1 MPARG
6 TAPRSGRQ
14 GRVGVIDIG
23 SNSVRLVVYDAL
35 SRAPVPLLN
44 EKVLCGL
51 GRALG
56 ETGKLNPEGVESA
69 LAHLARFVALARTI
83 GVRRL
88 DALAT
93 AAVRDAE
100 DGPAFAAEIRRRTG
114 VNVQILSGEAEGR
127 LSALGLIAGIPD
139 ASGVMGDLG
148 GGSVELVPVR
158 RGRTHKGATLPIG
171 PLRLAELAEDERK
184 LGASIEREVERVDW
198 LRHRRSD
205 TFYAVGGAW
214 RALARIHMEQSHYPI
229 HVIQGYTLPRRDA
242 EDFLGLVARLSRRSL
257 EQISTVSR
265 KRLEVVPIAAEIL
278 RRIVAVME
286 PKRIVFSALGLR
298 EGHIYELLAERER
311 RQDPLLVAC
320 AALAHGHP
328 RFRAGNGEI
337 DTWLAATYPRPDAH
351 RRLRYAASLLGDV
364 SWAEHPDY
372 RAEQAFRTVLYMPAA
387 GLSHRERAFLAVAL
401 HARYGGPES
410 AIRDTVSRLID
421 DDALADARR
430 TGLAL
435 RLAYTI
441 SGGVPGLLRRAS
453 LALER
458 GELVLRVPGRGPLQG
473 GEAVER
479 RLGALARA
487 FGVEARIR
495 SATGAGKKRPSAR
508 GFKAA

>member
-6 TAPRSGRQ
+6 TPPRSGRG
-14 GRVGVIDIG
+14 GRIGVIDIG

-51 GRALG
+51 GRRLG
-56 ETGKLNPEGVESA
+56 ETGKLNAEGIASA
-69 LAHLARFVALARTI
+69 LTHLERFVALARAI

-100 DGPAFAAEIRRRTG
+100 DGRAFAAEVRRRTG
-114 VNVQILSGEAEGR
+114 LAVRILSGEEEGR
-127 LSALGLIAGIPD
+127 LSALGVIAGIPD
-139 ASGVMGDLG
+139 ASGVVGDLG
-148 GGSVELVPVR
+148 GGSVELVPIR
-158 RGRTHKGATLPIG
+158 KGRTHKGATLPIG
-171 PLRLAELAEDERK
+171 PFRLAELADDDRK
-184 LGASIEREVERVDW
+184 LGAAVERQVERVDW

-229 HVIQGYTLPRRDA
+229 HVIQSYSLARRDA

-257 EQISTVSR
+257 EQITTVSR
-265 KRLEVVPIAAEIL
+265 KRLEVVPVAAEIL

-298 EGHIYELLAERER
+298 EGHIYELLPERER

-320 AALAHGHP
+320 ASAARGHL
-328 RFRAGNGEI
+328 RFAAGNGEI
-337 DTWLAATYPRPDAH
+337 DAWLSAVYPRPDPH

-372 RAEQAFRTVLYMPAA
+372 RAEQAFRTALYMPAA

-410 AIRDTVSRLID
+410 AIRDMVSRLMD
-421 DDALADARR
+421 DEVLAEARR

-435 RLAYTI
+435 RLAYTVN
-441 SGGVPGLLRRAS
+441 GGVPELLRRAS
-453 LALER
+453 LRLEH
-458 GELVLRVPGRGPLQG
+458 GDLVLRVPGRGPLQG

-479 RLGALARA
+479 RLTALARA
-487 FGVEARIR
+487 LGAEARIR
-495 SATGAGKKRPSAR
+495 IAPARAR
-508 GFKAA
+508 GKSR

>member
-1 MPARG
+1 MPARRR
-6 TAPRSGRQ
+6 APRSGKS

-51 GRALG
+51 GRGLG
-56 ETGKLNPEGVESA
+56 ETGKLNPEGVQSA
-69 LAHLARFVALARTI
+69 LAHLERFVALARTI

-100 DGPAFAAEIRRRTG
+100 DGRAFAAEVRRRTG
-114 VNVQILSGEAEGR
+114 VPVRILTGEAEGR
-127 LSALGLIAGIPD
+127 FSALGVIAGIPG

-148 GGSVELVPVR
+148 GGSVELVPIR
-158 RGRTHKGATLPIG
+158 RGRTHKGATLPLG
-171 PLRLAELAEDERK
+171 PLRLAEFAGDERR
-184 LGASIEREVERVDW
+184 LGSAIERQVERVAW

-229 HVIQGYTLPRRDA
+229 HVIQSYMLPRRDA

-257 EQISTVSR
+257 EQITTVSR
-265 KRLEVVPIAAEIL
+265 KRLEVVPVAAEIL
-278 RRIVAVME
+278 RRIIATME

-298 EGHIYELLAERER
+298 EGHIYELLPERER
-311 RQDPLLVAC
+311 QMDPLLVWC
-320 AALAHGHP
+320 AALARSHP
-328 RFRAGNGEI
+328 RFTAGNGEI
-337 DTWLAATYPRPDAH
+337 DAWLSAAYPRPDPH

-372 RAEQAFRTVLYMPAA
+372 RAEQAFRSVLYMPAA

-410 AIRDTVSRLID
+410 AIRGTVSRLMD
-421 DDALADARR
+421 DDTLADARR

-435 RLAYTI
+435 RLAYTV

-453 LALER
+453 LTLGR
-458 GELVLRVPGRGPLQG
+458 GELVLQVPGRGPLQG

-487 FGVEARIR
+487 LGIDARVR
-495 SATGAGKKRPSAR
+495 TATVARPLA
-508 GFKAA
+508 KA

>member
-6 TAPRSGRQ
+6 APPRSGKSS
-14 GRVGVIDIG
+14 RVGVIDIG

-35 SRAPVPLLN
+35 SRAPMPLLN

-51 GRALG
+51 GRGLG
-56 ETGKLNPEGVESA
+56 ETGKLNSDGVHSA
-69 LAHLARFVALARTI
+69 LAHLERFVALARTI

-100 DGPAFAAEIRRRTG
+100 DGPEFAAEVRRRTG
-114 VNVQILSGEAEGR
+114 VPVSILSGEAEGR
-127 LSALGLIAGIPD
+127 LSALGVIAGIPD

-158 RGRTHKGATLPIG
+158 RGRTLKGATLPLG
-171 PLRLAELAEDERK
+171 PFRLAELAGDERK
-184 LGASIEREVERVDW
+184 LGAAIERQVERLDW

-229 HVIQGYTLPRRDA
+229 HVIQSYTLPRRDA

-265 KRLEVVPIAAEIL
+265 KRLEVVPVAAEIL
-278 RRIVAVME
+278 RRIVATME

-298 EGHIYELLAERER
+298 EGHIYELLPERER
-311 RQDPLLVAC
+311 KLDPLLVAC
-320 AALAHGHP
+320 AALARGHP
-328 RFRAGNGEI
+328 RFSAGNGEI
-337 DTWLAATYPRPDAH
+337 DAWLSAAYPRPDPH

-372 RAEQAFRTVLYMPAA
+372 RAEQAFRSVLYMPAA

-410 AIRDTVSRLID
+410 AIRDTVSRLMD
-421 DDALADARR
+421 EDMLADARR

-435 RLAYTI
+435 RLAYTV

-453 LALER
+453 LDLAR

-479 RLGALARA
+479 RLGALGRALGVAARVREGA
-487 FGVEARIR
+487 VRSGTKAR
-495 SATGAGKKRPSAR
+495 
-508 GFKAA
+508 

>member
-51 GRALG
+51 GRGLG
-56 ETGKLNPEGVESA
+56 ETGRLNQEGVESA

>member
-1 MPARG
+1 MPSRG
-6 TAPRSGRQ
+6 TLRSGKR

-23 SNSVRLVVYDAL
+23 SNSVRLVIYDAL
-35 SRAPVPLLN
+35 SRAPLPLFN

-51 GRALG
+51 GRGLG
-56 ETGKLNPEGVESA
+56 ETGKLNAEGVESA
-69 LAHLARFVALARTI
+69 LAHLDRFVALARTI

-93 AAVRDAE
+93 AAVRDAA
-100 DGPAFAAEIRRRTG
+100 DGPAFAAEVRRRTG
-114 VNVQILSGEAEGR
+114 VTVRILSGEAEGR
-127 LSALGLIAGIPD
+127 LSALGVIAGIPD

-148 GGSVELVPVR
+148 GGSVELVPIR
-158 RGRTHKGATLPIG
+158 SGRTHRGATLPIG
-171 PLRLAELAEDERK
+171 PFRLAGLADDERK
-184 LGASIEREVERVDW
+184 LGAAIERQVERVDW
-198 LRHRRSD
+198 LQNRKGD
-205 TFYAVGGAW
+205 TLYAVGGAW

-229 HVIQGYTLPRRDA
+229 HVIQAYTLARRDA

-257 EQISTVSR
+257 EQISAVSR
-265 KRLEVVPIAAEIL
+265 KRLEVVPVAAEIL

-298 EGHIYELLAERER
+298 EGHVYELLPERER

-320 AALAHGHP
+320 AAIARANP
-328 RFRAGNGEI
+328 RFGADDGEI
-337 DTWLAATYPRPDAH
+337 DGWLSATYPRPDQH
-351 RRLRYAASLLGDV
+351 RRLRYAASLLGDIA
-364 SWAEHPDY
+364 WAEHPDY

-387 GLSHRERAFLAVAL
+387 GLNHRERAFLAVAL

-410 AIRDTVSRLID
+410 AIRDTVSRLMD
-421 DDALADARR
+421 DEAVADARR

-441 SGGVPGLLRRAS
+441 SGGVPGLLRRAA
-453 LALER
+453 LGLER
-458 GELVLRVPGRGPLQG
+458 GTLVLRVPGRGPLQD

-487 FGVEARIR
+487 LGVDARMR
-495 SATGAGKKRPSAR
+495 VTGPAKRRQSAR
-508 GFKAA
+508 GFTSA

>member
-6 TAPRSGRQ
+6 APPRSGKR

-51 GRALG
+51 GRRLG

-69 LAHLARFVALARTI
+69 LSHLQRFVALARAI

-100 DGPAFAAEIRRRTG
+100 DGPAFAAEVRRRTG
-114 VNVQILSGEAEGR
+114 VAVKILSGEAEGR
-127 LSALGLIAGIPD
+127 LSALGVIAGIPD

-148 GGSVELVPVR
+148 GGSVELVPIR
-158 RGRTHKGATLPIG
+158 RGRAHRGATLPIG
-171 PLRLAELAEDERK
+171 PFRLAELAGDERK
-184 LGASIEREVERVDW
+184 LAEEIERQVERLDW

-229 HVIQGYTLPRRDA
+229 HVIQSYTLPRRDA

-257 EQISTVSR
+257 EQISAVSR
-265 KRLEVVPIAAEIL
+265 KRLEVVPVAAEIL
-278 RRIVAVME
+278 RRIIAVME
-286 PKRIVFSALGLR
+286 SKRIVFSALGLR
-298 EGHIYELLAERER
+298 EGHIYELLPERER

-320 AALAHGHP
+320 ATAARSNP
-328 RFRAGNGEI
+328 RFGAGNGEI
-337 DTWLAATYPRPDAH
+337 DAWLAPTYPRPDPH

-372 RAEQAFRTVLYMPAA
+372 RAEQAFRTALYMPAA
-387 GLSHRERAFLAVAL
+387 GLNHRERAFLAVAL
-401 HARYGGPES
+401 HARYGGSEN
-410 AIRDTVSRLID
+410 AVRDMVSRLMD
-421 DDALADARR
+421 DEMLADARR

-441 SGGVPGLLRRAS
+441 SGGVPRLLRRAS
-453 LALER
+453 LVLER
-458 GELVLRVPGRGPLQG
+458 GDLVLRVPGRGPLQD

-487 FGVEARIR
+487 LGVDARIR
-495 SATGAGKKRPSAR
+495 ALHTRTGAKRR
-508 GFKAA
+508 

>member
-1 MPARG
+1 MPTSGR
-6 TAPRSGRQ
+6 PRRSGKG

-51 GRALG
+51 GRRLG
-56 ETGKLNPEGVESA
+56 ETGKLNPEGVGSA
-69 LAHLARFVALARTI
+69 LVHLERFVALARAI

-100 DGPAFAAEIRRRTG
+100 DGSAFADEVRRRTG
-114 VNVQILSGEAEGR
+114 VAVRILSGAAEGR
-127 LSALGLIAGIPD
+127 LSALGVIAGIPD

-148 GGSVELVPVR
+148 GGSVELVPIR
-158 RGRTHKGATLPIG
+158 HGRAHRGATLPIG
-171 PLRLAELAEDERK
+171 PFRLADLVGDERK
-184 LGASIEREVERVDW
+184 LGAAIERQVERLDW
-198 LRHRRSD
+198 LRNRRND

-229 HVIQGYTLPRRDA
+229 HVIQAYTLPRRDA

-257 EQISTVSR
+257 EQISAVSR
-265 KRLEVVPIAAEIL
+265 KRLEVVPVAAEIL
-278 RRIVAVME
+278 RRIVAAME
-286 PKRIVFSALGLR
+286 PRRIVFSALGLR
-298 EGHIYELLAERER
+298 EGHLYELLPERER

-320 AALAHGHP
+320 AAVAQGHL
-328 RFRAGNGEI
+328 RFSAGDGEI
-337 DTWLAATYPRPDAH
+337 DAWLSAAYPRPDPH

-387 GLSHRERAFLAVAL
+387 GLSHRERAFLAAAL
-401 HARYGGPES
+401 HARYGGPEN
-410 AIRDTVSRLID
+410 AIRDTVSRLMD
-421 DDALADARR
+421 DEILADARR

-435 RLAYTI
+435 RLAYTL

-453 LALER
+453 LMLER
-458 GELVLRVPGRGPLQG
+458 GDLVLRVPGRGPLQG

-479 RLGALARA
+479 RLASLARA
-487 FGVEARIR
+487 LGVEARIR
-495 SATGAGKKRPSAR
+495 VVPDR
-508 GFKAA
+508 GGHKHR

>member
-6 TAPRSGRQ
+6 TAPRPGKK

-51 GRALG
+51 GRGLG
-56 ETGKLNPEGVESA
+56 ETGKLNPEGVASA
-69 LAHLARFVALARTI
+69 LAHLERFVALARTI
-83 GVRRL
+83 GIRRL

-100 DGPAFAAEIRRRTG
+100 DGPAFAAEVRRRTG
-114 VNVQILSGEAEGR
+114 VGVRILSGEAEGH
-127 LSALGLIAGIPD
+127 LSALGVIAGIPD

-148 GGSVELVPVR
+148 GGSVELVPLR
-158 RGRTHKGATLPIG
+158 HGRAHKGATLPLG
-171 PLRLAELAEDERK
+171 PFRLAELSDDERE
-184 LGASIEREVERVDW
+184 LGAAVEREIERVPW
-198 LRHRRSD
+198 LRHRRGD

-229 HVIQGYTLPRRDA
+229 HVIQSYTLARRDA
-242 EDFLGLVARLSRRSL
+242 ESFLGLVARLSRRSL
-257 EQISTVSR
+257 EQITTVSR
-265 KRLEVVPIAAEIL
+265 KRLEVVPVAAEVL
-278 RRIVAVME
+278 RHIVAVME

-298 EGHIYELLAERER
+298 EGHIYELLTAAER

-320 AALAHGHP
+320 AAVARDHP
-328 RFRAGNGEI
+328 RFGIGDGEI
-337 DTWLAATYPRPDAH
+337 DGWLSSTYPRPDPH

-372 RAEQAFRTVLYMPAA
+372 RAELAFRTVLYMPAA
-387 GLSHRERAFLAVAL
+387 GLSHRERAFLAAAL

-410 AIRDTVSRLID
+410 AIRETVSRLMD
-421 DDALADARR
+421 DDTLADARR

-441 SGGVPGLLRRAS
+441 SGGVPGLLRRSS

-473 GEAVER
+473 GEAVDR
-479 RLGALARA
+479 RLGALARSL
-487 FGVEARIR
+487 GVDPRVRTAAVR
-495 SATGAGKKRPSAR
+495 SRTR
-508 GFKAA
+508 AA

>member
-6 TAPRSGRQ
+6 TPRRSDTWGRI
-14 GRVGVIDIG
+14 GVIDIG

-35 SRAPVPLLN
+35 SRSPVALLN

-51 GRALG
+51 GRRLG
-56 ETGKLNPEGVESA
+56 ETRKLNPEGVVSA
-69 LAHLARFVALARTI
+69 LAHLERFVALARAI
-83 GVRRL
+83 GIRRL

-100 DGPAFAAEIRRRTG
+100 DGPAFAAEVRRRTD
-114 VNVQILSGEAEGR
+114 VAVRILSGEEEGR
-127 LSALGLIAGIPD
+127 LSALGVIAGIPD

-148 GGSVELVPVR
+148 GGSVELVPIR
-158 RGRTHKGATLPIG
+158 RGRTRRGATLPIG
-171 PLRLAELAEDERK
+171 PFRLAELMGDERK
-184 LGASIEREVERVDW
+184 LAAAIERHVERLDW
-198 LRHRRSD
+198 LRHRRND

-229 HVIQGYTLPRRDA
+229 HVIQSYTLPRRDA

-257 EQISTVSR
+257 EQISAVSR
-265 KRLEVVPIAAEIL
+265 KRLEVVPVAAEIL

-298 EGHIYELLAERER
+298 EGHIYELLPERER
-311 RQDPLLVAC
+311 KQDPLLVAC
-320 AALAHGHP
+320 AKAARAHP
-328 RFRAGNGEI
+328 RFGADNGEI
-337 DTWLAATYPRPDAH
+337 DAWLSATYPRPDPH

-372 RAEQAFRTVLYMPAA
+372 RAEQAFRTALYMPAA

-401 HARYGGPES
+401 HARYGGSES
-410 AIRDTVSRLID
+410 VIRDTVSRLMD
-421 DDALADARR
+421 EENLADARR

-435 RLAYTI
+435 RLAYTV

-453 LALER
+453 LVLER
-458 GELVLRVPGRGPLQG
+458 GNLVLRVPGRGPLQG

-479 RLGALARA
+479 RLAALARA
-487 FGVEARIR
+487 LGVDARIR
-495 SATGAGKKRPSAR
+495 TLATRAGSKR
-508 GFKAA
+508 G